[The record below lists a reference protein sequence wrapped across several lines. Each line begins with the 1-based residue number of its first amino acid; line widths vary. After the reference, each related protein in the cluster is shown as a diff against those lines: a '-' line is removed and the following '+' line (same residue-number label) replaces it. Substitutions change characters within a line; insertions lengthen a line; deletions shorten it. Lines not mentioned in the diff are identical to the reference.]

1 MNSCA
6 PEVQA
11 VHLRD
16 GHMVPVVLRR
26 VIVKVRNAEKSEN
39 NFTLHEEM
47 KIMEILAVIKLKG
60 QK

>member
-1 MNSCA
+1 
-6 PEVQA
+6 
-11 VHLRD
+11 
-16 GHMVPVVLRR
+16 MVPVVLRR

-60 QK
+60 QKWIWVGLW